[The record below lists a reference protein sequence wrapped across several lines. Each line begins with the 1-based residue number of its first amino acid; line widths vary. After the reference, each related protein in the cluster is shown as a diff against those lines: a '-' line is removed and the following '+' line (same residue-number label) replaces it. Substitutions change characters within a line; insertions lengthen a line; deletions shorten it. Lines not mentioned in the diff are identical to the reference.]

1 MMVLVVVVVV
11 VVVAV
16 LRSSKRRSVK
26 AEVGA
31 PGRPVDAEL
40 PPIWPSTVV
49 GRLGVAVLGVEMLAE
64 TALLSVPFLGLA
76 ALVVAL
82 VLTSVARFALHDRS
96 AAVLVAWVAS
106 LVVTVFWTLFLLGE
120 VFIGHE

>member
-1 MMVLVVVVVV
+1 M
-11 VVVAV
+11 
-16 LRSSKRRSVK
+16 
-26 AEVGA
+26 
-31 PGRPVDAEL
+31 D
-40 PPIWPSTVV
+40 TVV
-49 GRLGVAVLGVEMLAE
+49 TSR
-64 TALLSVPFLGLA
+64 VPFLGLA